1 MIDWR
6 TIDWSNPDAKIS
18 RHFTVK
24 EALWLHHWNRL
35 ANEAD
40 GLNDHVKAQ
49 ILRMAEKMDVI
60 RDFIG
65 LPINVHDWYRPEKY
79 NADPR
84 VKGAKRSKH
93 MCLGDHSAVD
103 WDAPVDGA
111 ASEEEA
117 CDILR
122 ASLEPKLEPWEIR
135 MEKNP
140 GAPWVHTDN
149 AEVVLLRYFRP

>member
-1 MIDWR
+1 MTL

-18 RHFTVK
+18 KHFTVH
-24 EALWLHHWNRL
+24 EALFLHRWNRM
-35 ANEAD
+35 ATETD

-49 ILRMAEKMDVI
+49 ILRMAEKMDLI

-65 LPINVHDWYRPEKY
+65 LPIRVHRWFSPRGY
-79 NADPR
+79 NA
-84 VKGAKRSKH
+84 VVGGAKGSKH

-103 WDAPVDGA
+103 WDADVEGA
-111 ASEEEA
+111 SSAGEA

-122 ASLEPKLEPWEIR
+122 ASLAPKLEAWEIR

-140 GAPWVHTDN
+140 GAPWVHTDD